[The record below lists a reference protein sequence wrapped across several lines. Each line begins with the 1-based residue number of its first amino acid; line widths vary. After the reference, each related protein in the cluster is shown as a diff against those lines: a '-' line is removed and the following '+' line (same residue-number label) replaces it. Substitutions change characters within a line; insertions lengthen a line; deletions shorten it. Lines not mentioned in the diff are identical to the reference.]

1 MIINLLLAFIVWC
14 TDCPTKSYPLQVK
27 GSQSA
32 VQALVQ
38 ILNAELP
45 ASMSIQAQP
54 VDLLNHEYGI
64 SLVHKT
70 ENQSLFSRQ
79 GRFQC
84 TVNYLLG
91 DSTKVFKLQL
101 VEDDPRVLIG
111 DGEKSTVDMTDITKF
126 NVNSDGY
133 FTAGNVLLHE
143 LYEQFQLQVIEN
155 LVPGEI
161 KPNQLRAAHM
171 RAIQKESNLYS
182 LTMLRTDAIIEQDFI
197 RIEYSS
203 RIDSK
208 QKHYHAYYK
217 RGNIQRI
224 EKVEEWQQTKLEVSI
239 CFYIFFEIV

>member
-1 MIINLLLAFIVWC
+1 MIINLLFAFTAWC
-14 TDCPTKSYPLQVK
+14 SDCPTKSYPLQVK
-27 GSQSA
+27 GSEST

-45 ASMSIQAQP
+45 ASMSVQAQP
-54 VDLLNHEYGI
+54 INLLTQEFGI

-70 ENQSLFSRQ
+70 ENQSFLSRQ

-91 DSTKVFKLQL
+91 DSTKVFKLHL

-126 NVNSDGY
+126 NINSDGY

-143 LYEQFQLQVIEN
+143 LYEQFQLQVKEN
-155 LVPGEI
+155 LVPGKI
-161 KPNQLRAAHM
+161 KPDQLKAAHL

-182 LTMLRTDAIIEQDFI
+182 LTMLRTDATIEQNYI

-203 RIDSK
+203 RIDSQ

-224 EKVEEWQQTKLEVSI
+224 EKVEE
-239 CFYIFFEIV
+239 